1 MKARM
6 TKEPRCRHHVRSNS
20 WRPRAPRRC
29 QRPSDGAA
37 IACRAL
43 LAEDEAQPDAGDFD
57 EIAVV
62 QAHGP
67 GDGSAVDGG
76 HLIAGAEI
84 VAVIALIDLRG
95 HMRLE
100 PALEANRGHRGFADD
115 GAFVGK
121 TILLP
126 VGPAM

>member
-1 MKARM
+1 MTRERGWRPHAR
-6 TKEPRCRHHVRSNS
+6 SIS
-20 WRPRAPRRC
+20 WRPSAPRRC
-29 QRPSDGAA
+29 RKPSDGAA

-43 LAEDEAQPDAGDFD
+43 LAEDEAQPDAGDVD

-62 QAHGP
+62 QAHGA

-76 HLIAGAEI
+76 YLIAGAEI

-115 GAFVGK
+115 GDFVG
-121 TILLP
+121 
-126 VGPAM
+126 